1 MYYNLIIKNKHGS
14 ISAGSLSRV
23 KLTSVDGVGLPQKT
37 STSVTFAN
45 SPGAFTTSVVD
56 SYRTI
61 TIAGDFYGDRN
72 DVRGIYKILYDECTL
87 QFINGTEHR
96 QIKGRCLNPD
106 DITKV
111 GGGIWKFVFQF
122 RCDDPYFYDFH
133 DNKIGVFKRTDL
145 WPNETDDDG
154 NAFVLLGESGAIA
167 TERTSETDVINCGD
181 LEIYPTITVTNT
193 GGGGSEN
200 DELMIKNT
208 TTHTFVKIQHAFKPG
223 ETVTFNLADR
233 EVVSSEDGEITTKIT
248 NDTRLDR
255 FLLELGTNHISVSTN
270 SNSALELT
278 CMLIY
283 RNKFLSAVI

>member
-1 MYYNLIIKNKHGS
+1 MYYNLIIKNKHGC

-72 DVRGIYKILYDECTL
+72 DVKGIYKILYDECTL

-96 QIKGRCLNPD
+96 QIVGRCLNPD

-145 WPNETDDDG
+145 WPNEGDL
-154 NAFVLLGESGAIA
+154 VKLPSIA
-167 TERTSETDVINCGD
+167 TQRTTEVDIINCGD

-193 GGGGSEN
+193 GSNGSEN

-233 EVVSSEDGEITTKIT
+233 EVISSEDGEITTKIT

-255 FLLELGTNHISVSTN
+255 FLLETGTNHISVSTS
-270 SNSALELT
+270 SNNALELT

-283 RNKFLSAVI
+283 RNKFLSAVV